1 MFRRLDKN
9 PGKQVSITINGKPFK
24 VAAGE
29 TVAAAVLVSGF
40 RQTRTTSVS
49 SSPRAPFCL
58 MGVCYECLMVIN
70 GQPNQRAC
78 REVVAEGMCIENQQ
92 GVGMLPELV
101 PPE

>member
-9 PGKQVSITINGKPFK
+9 PDKQVSITINGKPFK
-24 VAAGE
+24 AAAGE

-40 RQTRTTSVS
+40 RQTRTTSIS
-49 SSPRAPFCL
+49 GSPRAPFCL

-78 REVVAEGMCIENQQ
+78 REYVAEGMCIESQQ
-92 GVGMLPELV
+92 GTGVLAE
-101 PPE
+101 